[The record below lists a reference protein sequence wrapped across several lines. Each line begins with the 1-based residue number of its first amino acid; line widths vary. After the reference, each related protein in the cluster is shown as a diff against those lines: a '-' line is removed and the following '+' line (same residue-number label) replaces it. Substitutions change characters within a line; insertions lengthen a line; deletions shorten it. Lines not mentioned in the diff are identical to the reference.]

1 MTRIRLVPLTI
12 VRLAAVL
19 AVLLLFA
26 GCKKQEAATAAVAA
40 PMHAPASQT
49 DDAAWKAYFQDAIS
63 HNDDGVTDRTNAYYL
78 PAPGGA
84 DYQGKYDRQL
94 QGVADA
100 VARGVLPGNMLAFM
114 SPDSTKMAD
123 LIVAAFKDASAGS
136 MKKVIILFVGKSA
149 DNERVKA
156 AVTPSGCIYRFVEAK

>member
-94 QGVADA
+94 QGV
-100 VARGVLPGNMLAFM
+100 VPRRF
-114 SPDSTKMAD
+114 
-123 LIVAAFKDASAGS
+123 AAHRRTPASATPGS
-136 MKKVIILFVGKSA
+136 IG
-149 DNERVKA
+149 RA
-156 AVTPSGCIYRFVEAK
+156 ACCRWYFPR

>member
-1 MTRIRLVPLTI
+1 MTRTRLVPLTI
-12 VRLAAVL
+12 ARLAAVL

-26 GCKKQEAATAAVAA
+26 GCKKQEAATVVAA
-40 PMHAPASQT
+40 PVHAPTSLT
-49 DDAAWKAYFQDAIS
+49 DDAGWKAYFQDAIS
-63 HNDDGVTDRTNAYYL
+63 HNDDGVTDRTSAYYL

-84 DYQGKYDRQL
+84 EYQGKYDRQL

-136 MKKVIILFVGKSA
+136 MKKVIILFVGKTA